1 MKKPLILGLVILP
14 FAGLLSMACAGVN
27 TNEFKISLTMTVDK
41 TEASIGDTVTATVVC
56 KNTNHGLIKIELPN
70 WVTNRGGKSKEDI
83 LFSIFTTKENINWPD
98 ELASYDNTV
107 VKRPKFILE
116 KDEVIKRT
124 FTHIITEAEDFY
136 VHAQAFFF
144 YFYDEIHDLPRK
156 DKDYYGTKWFGFPKK
171 IKINVQQ
178 GELK

>member
-1 MKKPLILGLVILP
+1 MKKLLILGLAILP
-14 FAGLLSMACAGVN
+14 FAGLLLMTCPGVH
-27 TNEFKISLTMTVDK
+27 TSEFKISLTMTVDK

-56 KNTNHGLIKIELPN
+56 KNTNYNSIKIELPN
-70 WVTNRGGKSKEDI
+70 WVTNRGGKSREDI
-83 LFSIFTTKENINWPD
+83 LFAIFTTKEDISWPD

-124 FTHIITEAEDFY
+124 FTHTITEAEDFY
-136 VHAQAFFF
+136 VHAAAFFF
-144 YFYDEIHDLPRK
+144 LFYDEIHDQPHEDR
-156 DKDYYGTKWFGFPKK
+156 DYYGTKGFGFPKP

-178 GELK
+178 GEQ